1 MKNKLSIK
9 LIAASTT
16 TLFHATAFAEVDLSN
31 GSFIYSE
38 NSTSLVM
45 LYNSRTLHQGLLGFG
60 WCTPLED
67 SLEVLNAG
75 TLRLRKCKAG
85 KIVTY
90 KLKSGSLRAPSSL
103 VKTFESGSEK
113 IVSSGSKYQLIKGGD
128 SVQTFNQHGKLLEVR
143 DERGK
148 LAKIIYDRNGY
159 IKEVISGR
167 KDSLRLKVD
176 PRSGRLVELV
186 DSWGDHQ
193 GARTR
198 LTFLKGNLISIAGP
212 RKAQYFSYDSVGNL
226 TEATDM
232 KKITSVTYNPSDQVS
247 SVRTSPS
254 CHETYSYTQKNLQ
267 TQTEVT
273 TNCRGINNK
282 RLVDFF
288 YSKSSSGETTLDKV
302 SITNLQRDITP
313 RSKRLPA
320 THVMGS
326 K

>member
-1 MKNKLSIK
+1 MNNKLKIK

-16 TLFHATAFAEVDLSN
+16 TLLHTSAFAEVDLSN

-38 NSTSLVM
+38 KSTSLNM
-45 LYNSRTLHQGLLGFG
+45 LYNSRSLHQGLLGLG

-67 SLEVLNAG
+67 SLDILSAT
-75 TLRLRKCKAG
+75 TLRLRKCRAG

-90 KLKSGSLRAPSSL
+90 KLKPNTLRAPSSTAKGFL
-103 VKTFESGSEK
+103 KTFESGTEK
-113 IVSSGSKYQLIKGGD
+113 IVSAEQKYQLIKDGQT
-128 SVQTFNQHGKLLEVR
+128 VQTFDQHGKLLEVK

-148 LAKIIYDRNGY
+148 VASLIYDKNGFL
-159 IKEVISGR
+159 KDVVSGR
-167 KDSLRLKVD
+167 TESLKLKVD
-176 PRSGRLVELV
+176 PRSGRLTELV
-186 DSWGDHQ
+186 DAMGDHQ

-232 KKITSVTYNPSDQVS
+232 KKITSVTYDSRDQVT
-247 SVRTSPS
+247 SVRTSPDCS
-254 CHETYSYTQKNLQ
+254 ETYEYIQSENKNQ
-267 TQTEVT
+267 TQVI

-288 YSKSSSGETTLDKV
+288 YSKTSSGENFLSDV
-302 SITNLQRDITP
+302 ST
-313 RSKRLPA
+313 RSSRLPA
-320 THVMGS
+320 NQLMGS
-326 K
+326 Q